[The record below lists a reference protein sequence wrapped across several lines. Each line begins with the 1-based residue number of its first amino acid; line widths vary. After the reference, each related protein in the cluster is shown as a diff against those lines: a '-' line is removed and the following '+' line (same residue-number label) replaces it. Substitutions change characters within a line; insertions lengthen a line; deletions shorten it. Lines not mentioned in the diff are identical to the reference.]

1 MANSPLIQSVYCS
14 SVLIPTSGSACAEN
28 VALGRQ
34 NALQPLQPLPPSHA
48 IKNSCAMSLIDAIG
62 VTPAGHLSSKRSP
75 GNAHIQRRHARARG
89 HLDAI
94 AHCPSRLCS
103 WRHEEQAEMRVDGE
117 YPPTDGFLGADFATG
132 STASAPLPSRRAR
145 GGCPVPGSPFRGSDE
160 PRQEIESHR
169 AVERLCAQPTS
180 ISGPNLQQVFG
191 PQVFRSRVFRS
202 QVFRSQVFW
211 SQVFGSR
218 IFMSKS
224 LGNEAQ
230 QGLDAAR
237 ARKNLVRQ
245 GRSRQ
250 AQLFIED
257 ALEDRAQIGRGLE
270 IP

>member
-1 MANSPLIQSVYCS
+1 
-14 SVLIPTSGSACAEN
+14 
-28 VALGRQ
+28 
-34 NALQPLQPLPPSHA
+34 
-48 IKNSCAMSLIDAIG
+48 
-62 VTPAGHLSSKRSP
+62 
-75 GNAHIQRRHARARG
+75 
-89 HLDAI
+89 
-94 AHCPSRLCS
+94 
-103 WRHEEQAEMRVDGE
+103 
-117 YPPTDGFLGADFATG
+117 
-132 STASAPLPSRRAR
+132 
-145 GGCPVPGSPFRGSDE
+145 GSDE

-169 AVERLCAQPTS
+169 AVERLCAPPTS

-202 QVFRSQVFW
+202 QVFGSQVFW

-237 ARKNLVRQ
+237 ARKTPVRQ

-250 AQLFIED
+250 AQLFSED

-270 IP
+270 IPPLVQLFIFEAGPVGYDAAALDGAANQEGDRSG